1 MSKIS
6 SASTNSFDSVSSISK
21 TEIIN
26 NSKVVLHFT
35 IRLANGSVADSTYNM
50 GKPAQLSIGD
60 GSLSENFE
68 SHLLGLSAGD
78 KKSVDLKA
86 EDAFGAPNPDNIHHM
101 DRSKFVG
108 DAAVEVGTIMAFSG
122 PDGVEIPGIISDITG
137 DSVTVDFNHP
147 LAGQDVTFEVEILSV
162 E

>member
-1 MSKIS
+1 MTIIAQQ
-6 SASTNSFDSVSSISK
+6 SAVT
-21 TEIIN
+21 
-26 NSKVVLHFT
+26 LHFT
-35 IRLANGSVADSTYNM
+35 IKMKDGSVADSTYNM
-50 GKPAQLSIGD
+50 GKPAKLVIGD

-68 SHLLGLSAGD
+68 QCLFGLQTGD
-78 KKSVDLKA
+78 KKAIDLPA
-86 EDAFGAPNPDNIHHM
+86 ADAFGMPNPDNIHYM

-108 DAAVEVGTIMAFSG
+108 DAEVEVGTIMAFSG
-122 PDGVEIPGIISDITG
+122 RDGMEIPGIITDIAG